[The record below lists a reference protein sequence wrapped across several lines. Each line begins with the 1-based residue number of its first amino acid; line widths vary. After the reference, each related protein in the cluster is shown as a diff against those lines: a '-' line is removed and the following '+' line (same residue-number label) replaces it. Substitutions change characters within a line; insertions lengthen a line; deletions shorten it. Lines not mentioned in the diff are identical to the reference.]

1 MKQKDFFSELLG
13 NPVRARILRLFC
25 ATPTGCFTTDDV
37 VRRTQSKKQN
47 VTREIK
53 TLLALGLIKKGICMR
68 SVLNA
73 KKKGETKSKKM
84 QGWVASVTS
93 EHFKTLSAFVRDTQ
107 PPTEDSVLGKLKGV
121 GTLKLVVTSGFFIDA
136 DENPSRVDL
145 LIVGDTLKEKKIS
158 NILRSIEAEHGRE
171 ISYALLSVP
180 EFKYRVD
187 IYDRLVRD
195 VLDFPHQVLLDKL
208 RLV

>member
-13 NPVRARILRLFC
+13 NPVRARVLRLFC
-25 ATPTGCFTTDDV
+25 ATPTGCFTTDDIAK
-37 VRRTQSKKQN
+37 RTQSKK
-47 VTREIK
+47 VAVAREIK
-53 TLLALGLIKKGICMR
+53 VLLGLGLIKKGTCSR
-68 SVLNA
+68 GEPHP
-73 KKKGETKSKKM
+73 KKKGETQSKRVS
-84 QGWVASVTS
+84 GWVVAVGS

-121 GTLKLVVTSGFFIDA
+121 GTLKLVVISGFFVHA

-145 LIVGDTLKEKKIS
+145 LIVGDVLKEKKIAS
-158 NILRSIEAEHGRE
+158 ILRTIEAEHGRE
-171 ISYALLSVP
+171 ISYALLSVS

-208 RLV
+208 RLT